1 MCSSK
6 VGSRFLFKE
15 EFEKMLVKKK
25 IKKIKQGIKDTHV
38 AVQQTGSPDRA
49 QWKTGFD
56 RVNGMLNKWGF

>member
-15 EFEKMLVKKK
+15 EFEKML
-25 IKKIKQGIKDTHV
+25 KKIKQRIKDTHV
-38 AVQQTGSPDRA
+38 AVQQNGSPDRA